1 LVDGCPAANTGR
13 DDFGLGGAASTA
25 NFCHLATER
34 QRHDI
39 LVSEEVI
46 LLQDVAAPPF
56 RRLTLFTAGHF
67 EQAGRVPWL
76 MAG

>member
-1 LVDGCPAANTGR
+1 MPALRADTGR
-13 DDFGLGGAASTA
+13 DDFGLGGAPSTA

-67 EQAGRVPWL
+67 EQAGRVPWP